1 MEPCNI
7 SHFHD
12 EQLGGYRDEIIRPIR
27 HLIGVE
33 NQNDDTGHMLGEMTE
48 PGPGN
53 DSPDILLEDVDNTE
67 GKQMSKGSQD
77 SEEGDDVMNSEE

>member
-1 MEPCNI
+1 
-7 SHFHD
+7 
-12 EQLGGYRDEIIRPIR
+12 
-27 HLIGVE
+27 
-33 NQNDDTGHMLGEMTE
+33 MLGEMTE
-48 PGPGN
+48 PGAGN